1 MTIPSEKCPL
11 STCIALSE
19 NALEYIQQ
27 SINHINKL
35 LKEPMI
41 SNAPDQARVLPSP
54 EAGCSACFWN
64 EGGRCYDEPCDRL
77 PDGRSKKM
85 ADARCAHYITKRE
98 KMSRVIPG
106 DMLVITSEQ
115 NAPFI
120 SQVPEVNPELFMIL
134 NNLKEIKKI
143 IIQTYDIKKFDW
155 AKCIHHGKK

>member
-1 MTIPSEKCPL
+1 MTTDSTQTAAETPIRSEDLLCGMESVSRDGNCNRPATHIWTHRDGQTPVCDRCVISVWLCGGPL
-11 STCIALSE
+11 TEIT
-19 NALEYIQQ
+19 
-27 SINHINKL
+27 H
-35 LKEPMI
+35 
-41 SNAPDQARVLPSP
+41 NAPDQARLQPSP

-115 NAPFI
+115 NVTGEADLPT
-120 SQVPEVNPELFMIL
+120 
-134 NNLKEIKKI
+134 KG
-143 IIQTYDIKKFDW
+143 D
-155 AKCIHHGKK
+155 A